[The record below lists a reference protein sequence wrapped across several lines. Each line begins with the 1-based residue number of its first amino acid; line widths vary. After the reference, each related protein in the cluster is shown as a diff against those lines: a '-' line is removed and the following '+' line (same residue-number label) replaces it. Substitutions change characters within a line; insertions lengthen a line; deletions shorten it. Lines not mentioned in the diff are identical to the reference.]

1 MLSASLLL
9 AELFSRPAITGR
21 SMVVWS
27 VAALALASATVGSRP
42 GYLASAGLLLPAASH
57 PYLGR
62 STLDC
67 WHVFTLPELD
77 RDWRAWDWFRTRRRR
92 YGRLTV
98 LTAMTPPIRIS
109 ALRPN
114 SSQRE
119 DR

>member
-1 MLSASLLL
+1 MRASCDCGSQVRL
-9 AELFSRPAITGR
+9 G
-21 SMVVWS
+21 
-27 VAALALASATVGSRP
+27 ATVVCPHRRSRP